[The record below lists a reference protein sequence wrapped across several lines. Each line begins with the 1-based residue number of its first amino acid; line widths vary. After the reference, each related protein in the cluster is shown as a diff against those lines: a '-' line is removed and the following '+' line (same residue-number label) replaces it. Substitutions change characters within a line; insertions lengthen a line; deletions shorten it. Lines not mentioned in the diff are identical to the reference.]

1 MLADGMT
8 KPLKSIKRAEFVK
21 TLGLKRKEEVRA
33 ERINPK
39 NWTDT

>member
-8 KPLKSIKRAEFVK
+8 KPLKLVKHVEFVK

-33 ERINPK
+33 KEGI
-39 NWTDT
+39 